1 MGASQALNSH
11 RQAILEKIC
20 SWGRSPAASR
30 SARRATQDT
39 AHYFRDRNRARRR
52 SRRHQCAPRDPRVI
66 GKGSNVAV
74 LLQRLSIQGSY
85 FAPMVSKCRVTA
97 ISIS

>member
-1 MGASQALNSH
+1 MSAGQVLNSH

-30 SARRATQDT
+30 SARRATQDQHT
-39 AHYFRDRNRARRR
+39 ISETEIAQGADRDSYR
-52 SRRHQCAPRDPRVI
+52 CAPRDPRVI

-74 LLQRLSIQGSY
+74 LMQRLSIQGSY
-85 FAPMVSKCRVTA
+85 FVPTWCRNA
-97 ISIS
+97 K